1 MGRNRKKAV
10 APRPKAGHDGEMG
23 QPVNRKSSPVAKPA
37 PAGNGAAA
45 PFWKT
50 KRLSQMTQAEWE
62 SLCDGCGRCCLNK
75 LEDIDTGATYFTNVA
90 CRLFDTASCRC
101 KDYANRKRQVSDCVQ
116 LSPRNVKRIV
126 WLPPTCAYRLV
137 AEGKDL
143 AWWHPLVSGSPE
155 TVHEAGVSVRG
166 RETVCETKLP
176 EEKWEERIVAWPG
189 KVPRTI
195 RR

>member
-1 MGRNRKKAV
+1 MPGLKPGMTLLMGR
-10 APRPKAGHDGEMG
+10 P
-23 QPVNRKSSPVAKPA
+23 AKPA
-37 PAGNGAAA
+37 PASNGAAA

-50 KRLSQMTQAEWE
+50 KRLSQMSQAEWE

-137 AEGKDL
+137 EEGQDL
-143 AWWHPLVSGSPE
+143 EWWHPLVSGD
-155 TVHEAGVSVRG
+155 
-166 RETVCETKLP
+166 
-176 EEKWEERIVAWPG
+176 
-189 KVPRTI
+189 PRTVRLAGI
-195 RR
+195 SIAGRVLSEPDVPEDDLPDHIVDWATRGAL